1 MKQFDTY
8 WEYLLRQSKPWA
20 RLINILVT
28 PVLLIMMIAK
38 GVATNQPYFWIGAI
52 FAAVMC
58 VQQHVTTGRS
68 GMISTARTLKF
79 N

>member
-8 WEYLLRQSKPWA
+8 LEYLLRQSKPWA

-28 PVLLIMMIAK
+28 PVLLIMMIVK
-38 GVATNQPYFWIGAI
+38 GVTTQQPYFWLGAI

-58 VQQHVTTGRS
+58 VQQHRHYWTKWDEKYRKEPEV
-68 GMISTARTLKF
+68 
-79 N
+79 